1 MLPKPVIDCISSL
14 CASREPSARA
24 ELVDELRILV
34 RGVELERDS
43 YRRTVLDLIAQGP
56 SAQGLGDLVR
66 ELAAAGVDINKS
78 GRAGDLPPL
87 YAACQRGNADVVDAL
102 LAFGAKQDIPV
113 VNSSANLNGAKPI
126 HVAVTSYRKQRA
138 EDYARI
144 IEALLSHGADI
155 NEPDRSG
162 AKPID
167 IVISSFVST
176 KDNTL
181 LEALLRAGV
190 HVNKKTG
197 SASPVDL
204 LDAVS
209 ENMHDGGRYAAMAR
223 HSEVSAVLAEV
234 RDEARKDAKPAS
246 RESQPGEPDA
256 APMQEK
262 AQEKRTYTGF
272 KRSSL

>member
-14 CASREPSARA
+14 CASREAGARA
-24 ELVDELRILV
+24 ELVDELGILV
-34 RGVELERDS
+34 KGIELERDS

-56 SAQGLGDLVR
+56 SAEGLGDLVR

-87 YAACQRGNADVVDAL
+87 YAACQRGNADVVDGL
-102 LAFGAKQDIPV
+102 LALGATQDIPV
-113 VNSSANLNGAKPI
+113 VNSAAKLNGAKPI
-126 HVAVTSYRKQRA
+126 HVVVTAYRKQRA

-144 IEALLSHGADI
+144 IHALLLHGADI

-167 IVISSFVST
+167 IVIANFVST

-181 LEALLRAGV
+181 LEVLLCAGV

-209 ENMHDGGRYAAMAR
+209 ENMHDGGRYAALAR

-234 RDEARKDAKPAS
+234 RKEARKDTKPPS
-246 RESQPGEPDA
+246 A
-256 APMQEK
+256 APQSVAPDTAPTQEQR
-262 AQEKRTYTGF
+262 QERRPYTGF